1 MGVPQSFQK
10 IIVKPLWL
18 LQYCSAYPVAVAF
31 SSYLFGKHQ
40 VEKGV
45 ESWEELFK
53 RTYVEK
59 CSKEIGSLSSEFC
72 RIFAQVLLRNARPS
86 PHVALHE
93 AGFFVAQ
100 FEYFVYP
107 GAQIAKLHDFHGIWR
122 IYTPDQENKSK
133 SFHASTASN
142 EKDLLWIQSPSE
154 NGAWDLNTFQ
164 KR

>member
-18 LQYCSAYPVAVAF
+18 LQYCWAYPVAVAF

-40 VEKGV
+40 VEKDVG
-45 ESWEELFK
+45 SWEELFN

-72 RIFAQVLLRNARPS
+72 RIFPQVLLRNARPS

-93 AGFFVAQ
+93 AGFLWLSLSILCILVPRSQNCTSFMG
-100 FEYFVYP
+100 FDESTP
-107 GAQIAKLHDFHGIWR
+107 QIKGINQKVFMLLLHLMKKISYGSNHLLRMEHG
-122 IYTPDQENKSK
+122 T
-133 SFHASTASN
+133 
-142 EKDLLWIQSPSE
+142 
-154 NGAWDLNTFQ
+154 
-164 KR
+164 